1 MAREYSVFVNAA
13 AIVLL
18 PSNPVESATNDLM
31 NSVLLAQLVANKRAE
46 ATSAVDW
53 YETYVGVLGDFWL
66 TSARSRQDIQPGK
79 DDTASPLEWIAAVLA
94 SSTEDEA
101 RLVTALLKGVARLS
115 DSLPAMGLLRK
126 HVQKES
132 DDEPAEISLQSK
144 PVRLVVIVAQDNASM
159 TSVCL
164 QFKTRQML
172 DPNPWGQRFH
182 VEDMEGC
189 VSAHFFHAHLS
200 ETLYAPAREAVAR
213 KVEGVLS
220 DNIVDITEAIDALA
234 FLPTEEAGT

>member
-18 PSNPVESATNDLM
+18 PSNPAESATNDLM

-46 ATSAVDW
+46 AASAVDW
-53 YETYVGVLGDFWL
+53 YDTYVGVLGDFWL

-101 RLVTALLKGVARLS
+101 RLVTALLKGIARLS
-115 DSLPAMGLLRK
+115 DSLPAMSLLRK

-144 PVRLVVIVAQDNASM
+144 PVRLLVIVAQDNASM
-159 TSVCL
+159 TCVCL
-164 QFKTRQML
+164 QFKTRQKL
-172 DPNPWGQRFH
+172 DPNPWGQRFQ

-200 ETLYAPAREAVAR
+200 EILYAPARELIAR
-213 KVEGVLS
+213 KVEGALS
-220 DNIVDITEAIDALA
+220 DNTVDITEAIDALA
-234 FLPTEEAGT
+234 FLPTEEAGS

>member
-46 ATSAVDW
+46 AMSAVDW
-53 YETYVGVLGDFWL
+53 YDTYVGVLGDFWL
-66 TSARSRQDIQPGK
+66 TSARSRQDIQLGK

-94 SSTEDEA
+94 SSAEA
-101 RLVTALLKGVARLS
+101 RLVTPLLKGIARLS

-200 ETLYAPAREAVAR
+200 ETLYAPAREAIAR

-234 FLPTEEAGT
+234 FLPTEEAGS

>member
-18 PSNPVESATNDLM
+18 PCNSVEPATNDLM
-31 NSVLLAQLVANKRAE
+31 NSVLLAQLVANKRTE
-46 ATSAVDW
+46 TTSAVDW
-53 YETYVGVLGDFWL
+53 YDTYVGVLGDFWI
-66 TSARSRQDIQPGK
+66 TSARSRQDIQLGK
-79 DDTASPLEWIAAVLA
+79 DDTASPFEWIAAVLE
-94 SSTEDEA
+94 SSAEDEA
-101 RLVTALLKGVARLS
+101 RLVMALLKGIARLS
-115 DSLPAMGLLRK
+115 DSLPAVSLLRK

-132 DDEPAEISLQSK
+132 DDEPAEIPLQSK
-144 PVRLVVIVAQDNASM
+144 PVRLLVIVAQDNASM

-182 VEDMEGC
+182 FEDMEGC
-189 VSAHFFHAHLS
+189 VSTHFFYAHLS
-200 ETLYAPAREAVAR
+200 ETLYAPVREVIAR

-220 DNIVDITEAIDALA
+220 DNIVDITEAINALA
-234 FLPTEEAGT
+234 FLPTEEAGS